1 MLLYMEG
8 PMVHFYYTYFG
19 RKSMSTIKIVVLG
32 AGNIGGT
39 LGSKWVATGH
49 QVVFGV
55 NNPNGEKALK
65 LRSELGDRAVIHTT
79 AEALNTN
86 PDVVVL
92 AIPGPAMDATIAQY
106 ADRLDGKIII
116 DTANKMGASSH
127 NSFAAL
133 QQHAP
138 HARIYRAFNTLG
150 WENFANP
157 LFDGTPAD
165 LFFCGTDGE
174 TRATV
179 EQLISDIGLQ
189 PIYLGGVEQVGVV
202 DSLLGL
208 WFALAISQGKG
219 RHLAFKVLTR

>member
-1 MLLYMEG
+1 
-8 PMVHFYYTYFG
+8 
-19 RKSMSTIKIVVLG
+19 MSTIKIVVLG

-39 LGSKWVATGH
+39 LGRKWVAAGNS
-49 QVVFGV
+49 VVFGV
-55 NNPNGEKALK
+55 NNPDGEKAQK
-65 LRSELGDRAVIHTT
+65 LRGELGDRAVIHTT
-79 AEALNTN
+79 ADALATN

-92 AIPGPAMDATIAQY
+92 AIPGPSMNPTIAQY
-106 ADRLDGKIII
+106 AAQLDGKIII
-116 DTANKMGASSH
+116 DTANKMGASTH

-133 QQHAP
+133 QQHTP
-138 HARIYRAFNTLG
+138 HSPIYRAFNSLG

-165 LFFCGTDGE
+165 LFFCGTDGAS
-174 TRATV
+174 RATV

-189 PIYLGGVEQVGVV
+189 PVYLGGVEQVGVV

>member
-1 MLLYMEG
+1 MAN
-8 PMVHFYYTYFG
+8 
-19 RKSMSTIKIVVLG
+19 IKIVVLG

-39 LGSKWVATGH
+39 LGRKWVEAGH

-55 NNPNGEKALK
+55 NNPDGEKANK
-65 LRSELGDRAVIHTT
+65 LRSVLGDRAVIHTT
-79 AEALNTN
+79 AEALATN

-92 AIPGPAMDATIAQY
+92 AIPGTAMNGTIEQY
-106 ADRLDGKIII
+106 GRQLDGKIIF
-116 DTANKMGASSH
+116 DTANKIGSKTH

-138 HARIYRAFNTLG
+138 HSPIYRAFNSLG

-157 LFDGTPAD
+157 IFDGTAAD
-165 LFFCGTDGE
+165 LFYCGTDGPV
-174 TRATV
+174 RATA
-179 EQLISDIGLQ
+179 EQLISDIGVR
-189 PIYLGGVEQVGVV
+189 PVYLGGVEQVGVI

-208 WFALAISQGKG
+208 WIALAMGQGKG

>member
-1 MLLYMEG
+1 LNSENKCL
-8 PMVHFYYTYFG
+8 
-19 RKSMSTIKIVVLG
+19 
-32 AGNIGGT
+32 
-39 LGSKWVATGH
+39 
-49 QVVFGV
+49 
-55 NNPNGEKALK
+55 
-65 LRSELGDRAVIHTT
+65 LRSELGDRATIHTT

-92 AIPGPAMDATIAQY
+92 AIPGPAIDATIAQY
-106 ADRLDGKIII
+106 ADQLDGKIII

-138 HARIYRAFNTLG
+138 HASIYRAFNSLG

-174 TRATV
+174 ARATV
-179 EQLISDIGLQ
+179 EQLISDIGLR
-189 PIYLGGVEQVGVV
+189 PVYLGGVEQVGVI

-208 WFALAISQGKG
+208 WFALAIGQGKG
-219 RHLAFKVLTR
+219 RHLAFKMLNG